1 MISGLERLVS
11 ALKNMFLPLSRSIK
25 DPARLRRFLRSIGWV
40 VEADDKALAA
50 SPLSALGAAADATV
64 TALAAAEAAAR
75 TGKADP
81 STISAA
87 VESAIELFESI
98 RALSSGGGGPGAL
111 GDPALYRDLGEHLA
125 GLLLTRYL
133 EMQRPAVFAAL
144 QLLGFVIEDAA
155 AADPDDPRHAA
166 EHRVPHR
173 SYRLNLSGLSG
184 LTQDPLALVRDAW
197 VRDGRIDGRVVEVLR
212 DLLLALGVPVRLP
225 PLRPAFVAQ
234 HYEADEE
241 SIQVEPVEDDAEQ
254 LAPTRELV
262 LPFFAGV
269 AEDGDSFVEVG
280 LSVFAEPRGGLI
292 VANYG
297 EAAMNTAVQLGSG
310 WSLNLGWALDA
321 SGALALRVAPSGVT
335 LASELPQL
343 AVSAGLTGAP
353 AKPWVLL
360 GTAEKP
366 ALWLKGLVLGIELKV
381 KDLEPEVI
389 VRFGTP
395 DGGKSGGLGFRLD
408 TSGADGFLA
417 ELLAGIELEAE
428 FGMAARWSSRTGLD
442 LKMSGGF
449 ELVWVMERKLGP
461 VLLRTARLGVG
472 PHAQALRIDVA
483 VAVSAEIGPFTATVQ
498 DIGLRLDVGAAEPG
512 SALPVR
518 TGLGFKPPKG
528 IGLAIDS
535 ETVKGGGFL
544 EIDVEAGR
552 YAGVLELVT
561 PSFSLTALGIL
572 NTKIPGEPRGWAL
585 FFALTATFSPPIQLG
600 FGFVLSGVGGL
611 FAVNRRLDEP
621 AMREA
626 VRGGNLDS
634 VLFPNDVVKEAPRI
648 FATVESMFPIAKGSF
663 VFGPMIKVGW
673 GTPPLVEAMI
683 GVFVSLPRPLII
695 ALLGRVRC
703 ALPTPKKPILLLNM
717 DVAGSINFGAG
728 TVGLDAQIHDSSLFG
743 LELTGAMAFRARFKD
758 QPGFLLSVGGFHP
771 AFVPPADVGKL
782 TRMGMSLRL
791 GKQENIL
798 VTLSS
803 YFALTSNTLQFGAAI
818 DVSASV
824 RAFKVAGGAYF
835 DALIVYKPFHFT
847 AGMGAYFSVSWR
859 EWDLLAVRVAL
870 VLDGPGP
877 WRAQGVAS
885 FTIAGFEKSFEFDE
899 TFGDKIAASSERAP
913 VAAPLREALAEPRNW
928 GAEPGGFTSLRLRDL
943 SANDAGPIVV
953 APDARVGFRQR
964 VVPLGL
970 KLEQMGPAEPQEPG
984 PFEVQVLAVDTQKP
998 AVLSVLTELFAPA
1011 AFLDLSDEEKLTAPS
1026 FEPMKAGVAFGDR
1039 WTAPEEQ
1046 RHYTVAED
1054 SDERYEQKG
1063 ELWPKASPPSVEVV
1077 VFAQRVRRPGET
1089 WKLKRVAVTV
1099 APARYVRAGGEGVA
1113 EVDAPAVAWHEA
1125 RAACSAGERVV
1136 PVHSVRK
1143 VGR

>member
-1 MISGLERLVS
+1 MLAALEKLVS
-11 ALKNMFLPLSRSIK
+11 MLRDVLAPLATSVK
-25 DPARLRRFLRSIGWV
+25 DPARLRVFLRSMGWA
-40 VEADDKALAA
+40 ADLDKAAIA
-50 SPLSALGAAADATV
+50 GSPLGALGAAAETTV
-64 TALAAAEAAAR
+64 TALEAARTAAR

-81 STISAA
+81 TTIKAA
-87 VESAIELFESI
+87 VEAAVELFDAI
-98 RALSSGGGGPGAL
+98 GRLAHGGGGAGVL
-111 GDPALYRDLGEHLA
+111 GQPAFYADLAQRLGQHLV
-125 GLLLTRYL
+125 LRFL
-133 EMQRPAVFAAL
+133 EMQQPAVFAGLRLVGLVA
-144 QLLGFVIEDAA
+144 EDVA
-155 AADPDDPRHAA
+155 AADPDDPRYQDPL
-166 EHRVPHR
+166 RVPHR
-173 SYRLNLSGLSG
+173 RFLLNLAGLSG
-184 LTQDPLALVRDAW
+184 LVDDPLALVRTAW
-197 VRDGRIDGRVVEVLR
+197 VRDGGIDPDVVEVLVR
-212 DLLLALGVPVRLP
+212 LLMALGVRVRYP
-225 PLRPAFVAQ
+225 PLRPAFVTQ
-234 HYEADEE
+234 HYGIEVDED
-241 SIQVEPVEDDAEQ
+241 EPETDLVV
-254 LAPTRELV
+254 PTRELV
-262 LPFFAGV
+262 IPFYTGV
-269 AEDGDSFVEVG
+269 SADGSSFVDVG
-280 LSVFAEPRGGLI
+280 LSLFPTPEGALI
-292 VANYG
+292 AANYG
-297 EAAMNTAVQLGSG
+297 EAKVTSAVPLGRG
-310 WSLNLGWALDA
+310 WTLDLGWALDA
-321 SGALALRVAPSGVT
+321 SGALQLRLTPSGVA
-335 LASELPQL
+335 LASEVPQL

-366 ALWLKGLVLGIELKV
+366 ALWLKGLMLGFELKV
-381 KDLEPEVI
+381 KDREPEVI
-389 VRFGTP
+389 LRFGTP

-417 ELLAGIELEAE
+417 DLLAGIELAAE

-461 VLLRTARLGVG
+461 VLLHTARLGIG
-472 PHAQALRIDVA
+472 PHTQALRTDVA
-483 VAVSAEIGPFTATVQ
+483 VAASAEIGPFMATVQ
-498 DIGLRLDVGAAEPG
+498 DIGLRLNVGAAEPG

-528 IGLAIDS
+528 IGFAIDS

-544 EIDVEAGR
+544 ELDVEAGR

-561 PSFSLTALGIL
+561 PSFGLTALGIL
-572 NTKIPGEPRGWAL
+572 NTKIPGQPHGWAL

-634 VLFPNDVVKEAPRI
+634 VLFPTDVVKEAPRI

-703 ALPTPKKPILLLNM
+703 ALPTPEKPVLILNM
-717 DVAGSINFGAG
+717 DVAGSINFAAG

-818 DVSASV
+818 EVSASV
-824 RAFKVAGGAYF
+824 SVFKVAGGAYF

-847 AGMGAYFSVSWR
+847 AGMGAYFSVSWG
-859 EWDLLAVRVAL
+859 EWDLLAVRVGL

-885 FTIAGFEKSFEFDE
+885 FKIAGFEKSFEFDE

-913 VAAPLREALAEPRNW
+913 VAAPLRAALAEPRNW
-928 GAEPGGFTSLRLRDL
+928 GAQPGGFTSLRLRDL
-943 SANDAGPIVV
+943 SANDSGPIVV
-953 APDARVGFRQR
+953 APDARVGFSQR
-964 VVPLGL
+964 VAPLGL

-984 PFEVQVLAVDTQKP
+984 PFEVQVLAVATQKP
-998 AVLSVLTELFAPA
+998 ATLSALTELFAPA

-1026 FEPMKAGVAFGDR
+1026 FEPMKAGVAFGNR
-1039 WTAPEEQ
+1039 WTAPEEKH
-1046 RHYTVAED
+1046 RYTVAED

-1077 VFAQRVRRPGET
+1077 AFAQRVRRPGEA
-1089 WKLKRVAVTV
+1089 WKLKRAAVTV
-1099 APARYVRAGGEGVA
+1099 APAGYVRAEGEGVA
-1113 EVDAPAVAWHEA
+1113 EVDAPAVMWHEA
-1125 RAACSAGERVV
+1125 RAARSAGQRVV
-1136 PVHSVRK
+1136 PVYAVRK